1 MQRIVPVFLCL
12 AAVLG
17 AHADV
22 VELDNGQKTEGNILG
37 FSNQRFDGADKSGSI
52 SHFSLQRV
60 KRIEFDSATAT
71 IVARGRGM
79 LQGQLLGLQDGFF
92 ILITE
97 KGEKQAV
104 SAAQTI
110 DLTVNGN
117 GPGSSANPVV
127 PATATQSTPGSP
139 GDKLSPSPTRSKPAS
154 VPASSSRPQAQGSIQ
169 PEHGKI
175 TIVDFYADWCG
186 PCRHISPILDK
197 IAEGNPNIALQKI
210 NIDKRRDLAKEY
222 NVTAIPRIVI
232 YDKNGGEVDTV
243 VGANELRVRQ
253 AIEAAGGGKK

>member
-1 MQRIVPVFLCL
+1 MRRLVPVFLCL
-12 AAVLG
+12 AAVLSV
-17 AHADV
+17 HADV

-37 FSNQRFDGADKSGSI
+37 FSNQRFDVADKSGSI

-60 KRIEFDSATAT
+60 KRIDFESSTAT
-71 IVARGRGM
+71 IVTRGRGM
-79 LQGQLLGLQDGFF
+79 LHGQLLGLQDGFF

-104 SAAQTI
+104 SAAQII
-110 DLTVNGN
+110 DLTVTGK
-117 GPGSSANPVV
+117 GPGSSVDPVV
-127 PATATQSTPGSP
+127 PATATPSTPASS
-139 GDKLSPSPTRSKPAS
+139 GDKLSSSPARSKPAS

-197 IAEGNPNIALQKI
+197 IAEGNSNIALQKI

-222 NVTAIPRIVI
+222 NVTAIPRIII
-232 YDKNGGEVDTV
+232 YDKNGAEVDTV
-243 VGANELRVRQ
+243 VGADELRVRQ
-253 AIEAAGGGKK
+253 AIKAAGGK